1 MRGILLE
8 TFPTMGHAQFLSSA
22 NQPSRHTADDRH
34 LGLLSVVIPCFNEA
48 DGLEKLLA
56 ALTPVLEGLT
66 SQHEIILVDDGS
78 RDATFAVARQLS
90 MTDPRVKALRFARN
104 FGKEAGI
111 AAGLEHARGDA
122 VVLMDADLQHPPA
135 TIPEMVQRWQN
146 GIDMVI
152 AVRRDRATDSWLRRA
167 ASRTYYHLFEMM
179 SEVRIPQGAGDF
191 RLFDRRVVD
200 AILALPERNRF
211 MKGITSWVGF
221 RQECLPF
228 DVGNRAAGR
237 SAWNPLSL
245 TRYAWDGVT
254 SFSTVPLRI
263 WSVLGTMIAGVAGA
277 YGLWLLVR
285 TLIFGIDLPGYA
297 SLMVSILFL
306 GGIQLISLGVLGEY
320 VGRIF
325 LEVKRRPMYLVADSI
340 GLDGNPA
347 AGRTEDPA

>member
-1 MRGILLE
+1 
-8 TFPTMGHAQFLSSA
+8 MGHAQFLSSA
-22 NQPSRHTADDRH
+22 NQPSRHTADERH

-66 SQHEIILVDDGS
+66 PRHEIILVDDGS
-78 RDATFAVARQLS
+78 RDDTFAVARQLS

-111 AAGLEHARGDA
+111 AAGLEHTRGDA

-135 TIPEMVQRWQN
+135 TIPEMLQRWRD

-152 AVRRDRATDSWLRRA
+152 AVRRDRATDSWLRRT
-167 ASRTYYHLFEMM
+167 ASHAYYHLFEMM
-179 SEVRIPQGAGDF
+179 SEVRIPRGAGDF
-191 RLFDRRVVD
+191 RLFDRSVVD

-237 SAWNPLSL
+237 SAWNPLNL
-245 TRYAWDGVT
+245 ARYAWDGLT
-254 SFSTVPLRI
+254 SFSTLPLRI
-263 WSVLGTMIAGVAGA
+263 WSVLGAVIAGIAGI

-285 TLIFGIDLPGYA
+285 TIMFGIDLPGYA
-297 SLMVSILFL
+297 SLMVSTLFL

-340 GLDGNPA
+340 GLGDDPA